1 MADLNSLFSGAKS
14 LVSTASSVANGVTGF
29 VGTAQSQGLV
39 SAFKSV
45 LPKGGVP
52 AKGKSAT
59 ADFSA
64 GAQRDWR
71 VKLSLPTGAFA
82 SSDLLKPLV
91 ETNGLVF
98 PYTPQIS
105 ISHQAQYQV
114 TSAVHNNY
122 PFLSYENS
130 KVDQITITGDFYCED
145 STEARYWVA
154 AVHYFRSVTKMKFG
168 SDADAG
174 APPPVVKLNGYGDYV
189 FKNVPVVVTN
199 FQMDLPKDV
208 DYIATG
214 LARTQQPG
222 KASDVATKSAT
233 SSANAGQGVAWAPVK
248 STFTITV
255 QPLYSREQQRNFS
268 LDKFVK
274 GDYVLSSDKGTTGF
288 I

>member
-14 LVSTASSVANGVTGF
+14 IVSTVSQTAGSITGF
-29 VGTAQSQGLV
+29 VNQAQSGGIV
-39 SAFKSV
+39 SAFKSLT

-52 AKGKSAT
+52 GNKTANAT
-59 ADFSA
+59 AQFSA

-71 VKLSLPTGAFA
+71 VKLSLPTGSFA
-82 SSDLLKPLV
+82 TSELLYPLTV
-91 ETNGLVF
+91 TNGLVF
-98 PYTPQIS
+98 PYTPQITL
-105 ISHQAQYQV
+105 SHQASYQS
-114 TSAVHNNY
+114 TAPVHNNY

-130 KVDQITITGDFYCED
+130 KVENITITGDFFCED
-145 STEARYWVA
+145 ATEAQYWVA
-154 AVHYFRSVTKMKFG
+154 AVHYLRSVTKMKFG
-168 SDADAG
+168 ADADAG

-214 LARTQQPG
+214 LGRTQARD
-222 KASDVATKSAT
+222 KAAMTGNAG
-233 SSANAGQGVAWAPVK
+233 ANAGQGVAWAPVK
-248 STFTITV
+248 STFTVTL

-274 GDYVLSSDKGTTGF
+274 GDYVLGSGKGTTGF